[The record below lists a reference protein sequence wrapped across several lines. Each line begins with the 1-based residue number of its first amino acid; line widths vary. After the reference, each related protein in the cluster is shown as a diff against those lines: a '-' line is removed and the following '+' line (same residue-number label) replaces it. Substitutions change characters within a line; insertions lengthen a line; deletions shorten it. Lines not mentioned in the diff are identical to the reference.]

1 MRCQRIEFD
10 FTDNGIRQL
19 TLEAYLGFRIEM
31 ELHVVSAVRDV
42 GNVQTVDLVYLRP
55 ARQGQMGGW
64 RGSRSTA
71 DTTLRVVVV
80 AESSCNQSASPT
92 P

>member
-31 ELHVVSAVRDV
+31 ELHVVPAVHDV
-42 GNVQTVDLVYLRP
+42 GIVQTVDLVYLWP
-55 ARQGQMGGW
+55 ARQGQMGAGGAAAV
-64 RGSRSTA
+64 RPIPLSGSS
-71 DTTLRVVVV
+71 
-80 AESSCNQSASPT
+80 
-92 P
+92 